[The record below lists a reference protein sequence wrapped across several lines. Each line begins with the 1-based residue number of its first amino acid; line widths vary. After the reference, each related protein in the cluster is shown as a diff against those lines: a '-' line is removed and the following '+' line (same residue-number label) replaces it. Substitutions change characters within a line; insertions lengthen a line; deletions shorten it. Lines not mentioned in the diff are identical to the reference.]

1 MARTT
6 LVIGGG
12 SGIGKALVH
21 LLVDRGHQVIAASRN
36 IQEADLPEGVKKVS
50 YDVTKDEEIPDLPEE
65 IHGLVYCPGTINLMP
80 FKRFKLEQLRD
91 ELEVNYIGA
100 VKVLKQT
107 IDKLKKSKSGSAVFF
122 STVAVQTGLPFHTSV
137 SAGKGAVEGMVRS
150 LAAEYAPDIR
160 FNAIAPSLTDT
171 PLASGMLNNDKK
183 RESNAERNPL
193 KKLGRPEDL
202 AHMAAY
208 LLNDEA
214 AWITGQVMGVDGG
227 MGSIRPL

>member
-21 LLVDRGHQVIAASRN
+21 LLVDRGHEVIAASRN
-36 IQEADLPEGVKKVS
+36 IQEADLPDGVKRVT
-50 YDVTKDEEIPDLPEE
+50 YDVTQDEEIPDLPEE

-80 FKRFKLEQLRD
+80 FKRFKLEQLRE

-150 LAAEYAPDIR
+150 LAAEYAPHIR

-193 KKLGRPEDL
+193 KKLGKPEDL